1 MSVKGGDGKEGKDFF
16 YVAWYIEEK
25 GALSSKSRKLDMK
38 MCLQEPVMFG
48 G

>member
-1 MSVKGGDGKEGKDFF
+1 MSVDGGDRKEWIFF

-25 GALSSKSRKLDMK
+25 EALSSKSRKLDMK

-48 G
+48 V